1 MFLKKGILPIK
12 ALFFQNL
19 PKWADFLIIYRNGP
33 FSAKSR
39 PRQRDV
45 RVNAR
50 KSHPRQRDLLTWT
63 EIAPTRTR
71 FADVDE
77 QFMFLSLENFE
88 RP

>member
-1 MFLKKGILPIK
+1 MSLKGNFLIK

-19 PKWADFLIIYRNGP
+19 PKWAGFLIIYRNGP

-45 RVNAR
+45 RVR
-50 KSHPRQRDLLTWT
+50 VRTSRPRQRDLLTWT
-63 EIAPTRTR
+63 QIAPTRTR